1 MLVSNHILS
10 AKDIRSK
17 FNLHKMI
24 NLDFS
29 YLSKNVDSWWDKSK
43 ITNINNHYL
52 KLDLI
57 SLLMH
62 NIKDKDLDI
71 LSKISTNNI
80 VAISCNNIFN
90 NDDPNLALLVHES
103 MCELVRLNDTNYP
116 YEDHKNLYL
125 KPEGIDYKEW
135 GNGYGEITPHQDD
148 LYEYI
153 STDLLALTVC
163 RDQTKTPT
171 TLIFTKDIINK
182 LNDEEIEKLF
192 SLEVEFVSGKNVG
205 ILKKEQEPC

>member
-1 MLVSNHILS
+1 
-10 AKDIRSK
+10 
-17 FNLHKMI
+17 
-24 NLDFS
+24 
-29 YLSKNVDSWWDKSK
+29 
-43 ITNINNHYL
+43 
-52 KLDLI
+52 
-57 SLLMH
+57 
-62 NIKDKDLDI
+62 
-71 LSKISTNNI
+71 
-80 VAISCNNIFN
+80 
-90 NDDPNLALLVHES
+90 
-103 MCELVRLNDTNYP
+103 MCELVRFNDTNYP

-148 LYEYI
+148 LYEDI

-163 RDQTKTPT
+163 RDQTKTTT

-205 ILKKEQEPC
+205 I

>member
-10 AKDIRSK
+10 AKDISSK

-29 YLSKNVDSWWDKSK
+29 YLSKNVDSWWYKSK
-43 ITNINNHYL
+43 IKNI
-52 KLDLI
+52 
-57 SLLMH
+57 
-62 NIKDKDLDI
+62 
-71 LSKISTNNI
+71 
-80 VAISCNNIFN
+80 
-90 NDDPNLALLVHES
+90 
-103 MCELVRLNDTNYP
+103 NDTNYP
-116 YEDHKNLYL
+116 YEDNKNLYL

-148 LYEYI
+148 LYEDI

-205 ILKKEQEPC
+205 I

>member
-29 YLSKNVDSWWDKSK
+29 YLSKNVDSWWYKSK
-43 ITNINNHYL
+43 IKNINNHYL

-62 NIKDKDLDI
+62 NIKDKDIDI
-71 LSKISTNNI
+71 LSNISTNNI

-90 NDDPNLALLVHES
+90 NDDPNLALLVNES

-148 LYEYI
+148 LYEDI

-163 RDQTKTPT
+163 SDQTKTPT

-182 LNDEEIEKLF
+182 LNDEEIER
-192 SLEVEFVSGKNVG
+192 KNVG
-205 ILKKEQEPC
+205 I